1 MTSRAWFGLD
11 RLVACVGETLKPTR
25 RRVRAAGENL
35 ARSAFL
41 AGVMAERS
49 RVLEIVVRCDNGP
62 PGYHC
67 GKCDSCAARR
77 NIETGGDPSGYW
89 FVPSDDLDDGRS
101 FAPC

>member
-1 MTSRAWFGLD
+1 MAAIPRRLTQVRKAVLACADAALD
-11 RLVACVGETLKPTR
+11 
-25 RRVRAAGENL
+25 
-35 ARSAFL
+35 SAFV
-41 AGVMAERS
+41 AGAAAERE
-49 RVLEIVVRCDNGP
+49 RVLRIVVRCDNGP